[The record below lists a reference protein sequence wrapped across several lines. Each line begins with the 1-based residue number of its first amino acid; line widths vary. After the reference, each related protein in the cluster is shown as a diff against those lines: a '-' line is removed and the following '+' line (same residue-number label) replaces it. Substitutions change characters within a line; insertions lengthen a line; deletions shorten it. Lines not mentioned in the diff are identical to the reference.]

1 MSLMR
6 FLIFLI
12 FLFTSIVQPFRAQNG
27 GNTSHIGD
35 TIINEETIEN
45 EPVYRRFRT
54 SLNYSS
60 ANTLL
65 GKRDSIAIPI
75 LTPTFK
81 YTTSKDFFYQFSM
94 VHSNT
99 TNKLFDEL
107 DLKVGKNF
115 YVGERWNFTLAY
127 ARFIY
132 SKYIDRLNT
141 VVNNDFNA
149 YAGFDW
155 GHDIYTGVSLDYT
168 TGKKTIPYHIVD
180 SVISK
185 KGNKYVLVDNTG
197 YTYIQAKDFT
207 MTFMNS
213 VTFYFYELLNNSDK
227 LIFTPEID
235 VVYGT
240 QNGVETIASSKKIA
254 NGKTKNTKST
264 TQTMKTNNP
273 FLSYTFN
280 LDFRYVLKRFTI
292 NISPYYTIPQN
303 INIGAASTPYFVLYG
318 GLVYTLKWQLKKN
331 I

>member
-1 MSLMR
+1 MR
-6 FLIFLI
+6 FLIFFT
-12 FLFTSIVQPFRAQNG
+12 FLWTCTLHPLHAQNV

-35 TIINEETIEN
+35 TIINQETIEN

-81 YTTSKDFFYQFSM
+81 YTSSKDFFYQLSL

-115 YVGERWNFTLAY
+115 YIGERWNFTLAY

-132 SKYIDRLNT
+132 SKYIDRINT

-155 GHDIYTGVSLDYT
+155 GHDVYTGLSLDYT
-168 TGKKTIPYHIVD
+168 SGKKTIAYHTVD
-180 SVISK
+180 SVLPK
-185 KGNKYVLVDNTG
+185 KGNKYILVDKTEN
-197 YTYIQAKDFT
+197 TYIQAKDFT

-213 VTFYFYELLNNSDK
+213 ITFYFYELLNESDK
-227 LIFTPEID
+227 LIVTPEID
-235 VVYGT
+235 VVFGT
-240 QNGVETIASSKKIA
+240 QNGVETISSSKKNA
-254 NGKTKNTKST
+254 KGKGKKIKST
-264 TQTMKTNNP
+264 TQTIKTNTP

-292 NISPYYTIPQN
+292 NLSPYYTIPQN
-303 INIGAASTPYFVLYG
+303 ISLGAASTPYFVMYG
-318 GLVYTLKWQLKKN
+318 GLVYTIKWEHKKN

>member
-1 MSLMR
+1 MR
-6 FLIFLI
+6 FLIFFT
-12 FLFTSIVQPFRAQNG
+12 FLWTCTLHPLHAQNV

-35 TIINEETIEN
+35 TIINQETIEN

-81 YTTSKDFFYQFSM
+81 YTSSKDFFYQLSL

-115 YVGERWNFTLAY
+115 YIGERWNFTLAY

-132 SKYIDRLNT
+132 SKYIDRINT

-155 GHDIYTGVSLDYT
+155 GHDVYTGLSLDYT
-168 TGKKTIPYHIVD
+168 SGKKTIAYHIVD
-180 SVISK
+180 SVLPK
-185 KGNKYVLVDNTG
+185 KGNKYILVDKTEN
-197 YTYIQAKDFT
+197 TYIQAKDFT

-213 VTFYFYELLNNSDK
+213 ITFYFYELLNESDK
-227 LIFTPEID
+227 LIVTPEID

-240 QNGVETIASSKKIA
+240 QNGVETISSSKKNA
-254 NGKTKNTKST
+254 KGKGKKIKST
-264 TQTMKTNNP
+264 TQTIKTNTP

-292 NISPYYTIPQN
+292 NLSPYYTIPQN
-303 INIGAASTPYFVLYG
+303 ISLGAASTPYFVMYG
-318 GLVYTLKWQLKKN
+318 GLVYTIKWEHKKN

>member
-1 MSLMR
+1 MR
-6 FLIFLI
+6 FLIFFT
-12 FLFTSIVQPFRAQNG
+12 FLWTCTLHPFHAQNV

-35 TIINEETIEN
+35 TIINQETIEN

-81 YTTSKDFFYQFSM
+81 YTSSKDFFYQLSL

-115 YVGERWNFTLAY
+115 YIGERWNFTLAY

-132 SKYIDRLNT
+132 SKYIDRINT
-141 VVNNDFNA
+141 VVNA

-155 GHDIYTGVSLDYT
+155 GHDVYTGLSLDYT
-168 TGKKTIPYHIVD
+168 SGKKTIAYYTVD
-180 SVISK
+180 SVLPK
-185 KGNKYVLVDNTG
+185 KGNKYILVDNTEN
-197 YTYIQAKDFT
+197 TYIQAKDFT

-213 VTFYFYELLNNSDK
+213 ITFYFYELLNESDK
-227 LIFTPEID
+227 LIVTPEID

-240 QNGVETIASSKKIA
+240 QNGVETISSSKKIA
-254 NGKTKNTKST
+254 KGKGKNFKST
-264 TQTMKTNNP
+264 TQTIKTNTP

-292 NISPYYTIPQN
+292 NLSPYYTIPQN
-303 INIGAASTPYFVLYG
+303 ISLGAASNPYFVMYG
-318 GLVYTLKWQLKKN
+318 GLVYTLKWEHKKN

>member
-1 MSLMR
+1 MR
-6 FLIFLI
+6 LLFLFVL
-12 FLFTSIVQPFRAQNG
+12 LFTSISNDFYAQNV

-35 TIINEETIEN
+35 TIVNEETIEN

-81 YTTSKDFFYQFSM
+81 YTTSKDFFYQVSL

-107 DLKVGKNF
+107 DLKIGKNF
-115 YVGERWNFTLAY
+115 YLGERWNFTLSY
-127 ARFIY
+127 ARFIF
-132 SKYIDRLNT
+132 SKDVDRLSA

-149 YAGFDW
+149 YVGFDW
-155 GHDIYTGVSLDYT
+155 GHDIYTGLSLDFT
-168 TGKKTIPYHIVD
+168 TGKKTVPYHSIDTVFA
-180 SVISK
+180 K
-185 KGNKYVLVDNTG
+185 KANKYVLVDNSG
-197 YTYIQAKDFT
+197 FTYIQAKDFT

-213 VTFYFYELLNNSDK
+213 ITYYFYELLNDNDK

-240 QNGVETIASSKKIA
+240 QNGVETSATTKKLTKG
-254 NGKTKNTKST
+254 NGKNTKST
-264 TQTMKTNNP
+264 SQTVTTNTP

-280 LDFRYVLKRFTI
+280 LDFRYVLKKFTI
-292 NISPYYTIPQN
+292 NLSPYYTIPQN
-303 INIGAASTPYFVLYG
+303 IGAGAASNPYFVMYG
-318 GLVYTLKWQLKKN
+318 GLVYTLKWEHKKN

>member
-1 MSLMR
+1 MR
-6 FLIFLI
+6 FLIFFT
-12 FLFTSIVQPFRAQNG
+12 FLWTCTLHPLHAQNV

-35 TIINEETIEN
+35 TIVNQETIEN

-81 YTTSKDFFYQFSM
+81 YTSSKDFFYQLSL

-115 YVGERWNFTLAY
+115 YIGERWNFTLAY

-132 SKYIDRLNT
+132 SKYIDRINT
-141 VVNNDFNA
+141 VVNNDLNA

-155 GHDIYTGVSLDYT
+155 GHDVYTGLSLDYT
-168 TGKKTIPYHIVD
+168 SGKKTIAYHTID
-180 SVISK
+180 SILPI
-185 KGNKYVLVDNTG
+185 KGNKYILVDNTEN
-197 YTYIQAKDFT
+197 TYIQAKDFT

-213 VTFYFYELLNNSDK
+213 ITFYFYELLNESDK
-227 LIFTPEID
+227 LIVTPEID

-240 QNGVETIASSKKIA
+240 QNGVETISSSKKIA
-254 NGKTKNTKST
+254 KGKGKNVKST
-264 TQTMKTNNP
+264 TQTIKTNTP

-292 NISPYYTIPQN
+292 NLSPYYTIPQN
-303 INIGAASTPYFVLYG
+303 ISLGAASNPYFVMYG
-318 GLVYTLKWQLKKN
+318 GLVYTLKWEHKKN

>member
-1 MSLMR
+1 MR
-6 FLIFLI
+6 FLIFFT
-12 FLFTSIVQPFRAQNG
+12 FLWTCTFHPFHAQNV

-35 TIINEETIEN
+35 TIINQQTIEN

-81 YTTSKDFFYQFSM
+81 YTSSKDFFYQLSL

-115 YVGERWNFTLAY
+115 YIGERWNFTLAY

-132 SKYIDRLNT
+132 SKYIDRINT
-141 VVNNDFNA
+141 VVNNDLNA

-155 GHDIYTGVSLDYT
+155 GHDVYTGLSLDYT
-168 TGKKTIPYHIVD
+168 SGKKTISYHTVD
-180 SVISK
+180 SVLPK
-185 KGNKYVLVDNTG
+185 KGNKYILVDNTEN
-197 YTYIQAKDFT
+197 TYIQAKDFT

-213 VTFYFYELLNNSDK
+213 ITFYFYELLNESDK
-227 LIFTPEID
+227 LIVTPEID

-240 QNGVETIASSKKIA
+240 QNGVETISSSKKIA
-254 NGKTKNTKST
+254 KGKGKNFKST
-264 TQTMKTNNP
+264 TQTIKTNTP

-292 NISPYYTIPQN
+292 NLSPYYTIPQN
-303 INIGAASTPYFVLYG
+303 ISLGAASNPYFVMYG
-318 GLVYTLKWQLKKN
+318 GLVYTLKWEHKKN

>member
-1 MSLMR
+1 MR
-6 FLIFLI
+6 LLILSVFLITIILQKFH
-12 FLFTSIVQPFRAQNG
+12 AQNI
-27 GNTSHIGD
+27 GNSSHIGD

-81 YTTSKDFFYQFSM
+81 YTSSKDFFYQLSL

-107 DLKVGKNF
+107 DLKIGKNF
-115 YVGERWNFTLAY
+115 YIGERWNFTLSY
-127 ARFIY
+127 TRFIF
-132 SKYIDRLNT
+132 SKDVDRLSS

-149 YAGFDW
+149 YGGFDW
-155 GHDIYTGVSLDYT
+155 GHDIYTGLSLDYT
-168 TGKKTIPYHIVD
+168 TGKKTIPYNTIDTVFA
-180 SVISK
+180 K
-185 KGNKYVLVDNTG
+185 KANKYVLVDNSG
-197 YTYIQAKDFT
+197 YNYIQAKDFT

-213 VTFYFYELLNNSDK
+213 ITFYFYELLNENDK

-240 QNGVETIASSKKIA
+240 QNGVETSATTKKIVK
-254 NGKTKNTKST
+254 GKVKNTKKTSQTVT
-264 TQTMKTNNP
+264 TNTP

-280 LDFRYVLKRFTI
+280 LDFRYVLKKFTI
-292 NISPYYTIPQN
+292 NLSPYYSIPQN
-303 INIGAASTPYFVLYG
+303 IGAGAAATPYFVMYG
-318 GLVYTLKWQLKKN
+318 GLVYTLKWEHKKN

>member
-1 MSLMR
+1 MR
-6 FLIFLI
+6 FLIFFT
-12 FLFTSIVQPFRAQNG
+12 FLWTCTLHPFHAQNV
-27 GNTSHIGD
+27 GNTNHIGD
-35 TIINEETIEN
+35 TIINQETIEN

-81 YTTSKDFFYQFSM
+81 YTTSKDFFYQLSL

-115 YVGERWNFTLAY
+115 YIGERWNFTLAY

-132 SKYIDRLNT
+132 SKYIDRINT

-155 GHDIYTGVSLDYT
+155 GHDVYTGLSLDYT
-168 TGKKTIPYHIVD
+168 SGKKTIAYYTVD
-180 SVISK
+180 SVLPK
-185 KGNKYVLVDNTG
+185 KGNKYILVDNTEN
-197 YTYIQAKDFT
+197 TYIQAKDFT

-213 VTFYFYELLNNSDK
+213 ITFYFYELLNESDK
-227 LIFTPEID
+227 LIVTPEID

-240 QNGVETIASSKKIA
+240 QNGVETISSSKKIA
-254 NGKTKNTKST
+254 KGKGKNFKST
-264 TQTMKTNNP
+264 TQTIKTNTP

-292 NISPYYTIPQN
+292 NLSPYYTIPQN
-303 INIGAASTPYFVLYG
+303 ISLGAASNPYFVMYG
-318 GLVYTLKWQLKKN
+318 GLVYTLKWEHKKN